1 MPNVSK
7 MRATRMKSLL
17 KQNQAAKI
25 IGISKSYLC
34 RLEQGDVMP
43 TDDLLRKMGNLY
55 RCHQS
60 DLI

>member
-43 TDDLLRKMGNLY
+43 TDDLLRKMSNLY

>member
-7 MRATRMKSLL
+7 MRAARMKSLL

-43 TDDLLRKMGNLY
+43 TDDLLRKMSNLY